1 MKKRAISDNPEE
13 RKNAAGRELFAQA
26 RDMEFTENMTWEE
39 WELIPPP
46 VKITA
51 IIQGFYAIRNSA
63 FKDGGVPTLS
73 AERCLALA
81 VKLGDFQLIADAAL
95 SQIGPDT
102 KEDLMVHALILA
114 NDIHQNPSRH
124 GFSNTPAKAD
134 ILRYLEE
141 IYPKEFATI
150 PPSSRGKTD
159 WWKKVSL
166 TVSQA
171 RGY

>member
-1 MKKRAISDNPEE
+1 MKKIPPSDTPEE
-13 RKNAAGRELFAQA
+13 RKNAAYRELFAQA
-26 RDMEFTENMTWEE
+26 RDMEFSENMTCEE
-39 WELIPPP
+39 WQLIPPP

-51 IIQGFYAIRNSA
+51 IIQALYLVRNAA
-63 FKDGGVPTLS
+63 FK
-73 AERCLALA
+73 AENPPSLKAARCLALA
-81 VKLGDFQLIADAAL
+81 VRFEDFQLIADAVL

-102 KEDLMVHALILA
+102 KEDLVVHALVLA

-134 ILRYLEE
+134 ILRHLEE

-150 PPSSRGKTD
+150 PTSPRGKSD

-166 TVSQA
+166 TVAQA